1 MGAAVQTLVVALL
14 VLAAAAYVAR
24 RAWRTL
30 RPRKDAGC
38 ASGCGC
44 ETTSKDAGSDWA
56 RTG

>member
-1 MGAAVQTLVVALL
+1 MSAALQTLLVALL
-14 VLAAAAYVAR
+14 VLAAVAYVAR
-24 RAWRTL
+24 LAWRAL

-44 ETTSKDAGSDWA
+44 DTAAKDAGSDWA

>member
-1 MGAAVQTLVVALL
+1 MSAVVQTLVVALV
-14 VLAAAAYVAR
+14 VLAAGAYVAR
-24 RAWRTL
+24 LAWRTL

-44 ETTSKDAGSDWA
+44 DTAEKDAGSDWA

>member
-1 MGAAVQTLVVALL
+1 MGAALQTLVVALL
-14 VLAAAAYVAR
+14 VLAAVAYVAR
-24 RAWRTL
+24 LAWRTL

-44 ETTSKDAGSDWA
+44 DTATKDPGTDWA